1 MGRTDASL
9 SLSMTGKGDI
19 ALLARLGSLA
29 PHFQIPFPMG
39 RLPSFPLP
47 QMKKESIMKN
57 IPLFQRHAAPGQ
69 PAWKTALFWGWN
81 LFWGLCAALGVGLV
95 SLVFAA
101 VIDQKAMLLSYFQ
114 NPLIA
119 FLNLAPVVALYFLLY
134 FVLGRAALAY
144 GLTAALTLGFTM
156 GSWFKLQFR
165 NDPLLFEDLLLLKEA
180 GNMAGKYQLFL
191 TKTMVLALVLVLA
204 GLLFL
209 SFCVRGRPGPRLRLL
224 GFSLAVLCALPLWD
238 MTQSDNIYNNRTVNN
253 DLINQWSATQV
264 YVSKGFV
271 YPFLHSV
278 KAASDAPPE
287 GYDAARAETILS
299 AYDDAPIPEDK
310 QVSVISVMLESY
322 DDFTKYGTPTLDPK
336 VYADY
341 HALEA
346 ESITGDL
353 ITNIFAGGTVDSERC
368 FLTGFADLGSF
379 RAPTNS
385 YPWYFRS
392 QGYTVTGAH
401 PCYAWFYN
409 RENINVNLGFQDYR
423 FVENHFAP
431 MTGGDVGYDDLFF
444 PELIQLW
451 ERDKALGKPVFQY
464 NLSYQGHGPY
474 NTDKTWWGDDY
485 VVDDR
490 GYSEAERNILNNYFG
505 SIYNTNQ
512 NLTAFFD
519 YFREEEEPVV
529 IVLFGDHN
537 PWLGD
542 GNSVYEAIG
551 LDLDFSTPEGFYNY
565 YSTRYLIWAND
576 AAKAVLGRDFVG
588 EGPTVSPNFL
598 MNVVFDACG
607 WEGPAYM
614 QAVQPTMEQ
623 VPVMNT
629 PTGLYM
635 EDGAVTGALTPE
647 GQALT
652 EDYDMLQYYY
662 RKHFL
667 YNGLS

>member
-1 MGRTDASL
+1 
-9 SLSMTGKGDI
+9 
-19 ALLARLGSLA
+19 
-29 PHFQIPFPMG
+29 
-39 RLPSFPLP
+39 
-47 QMKKESIMKN
+47 MKK
-57 IPLFQRHAAPGQ
+57 IPLFQRHADPQ
-69 PAWKTALFWGWN
+69 WPVWKTALFWAWN
-81 LFWGLCAALGVGLV
+81 LFWGLCAALGIGLV

-119 FLNLAPVVALYFLLY
+119 FLNLAPVVLLYFLLY
-134 FVLGRAALAY
+134 FILGRAALAY
-144 GLTAALTLGFTM
+144 GLTAAITLGFTM

-165 NDPLLFEDLLLLKEA
+165 NDPLMFEDLLLLKEA

-191 TKTMVLALVLVLA
+191 TKTMILALVVLIL
-204 GLLFL
+204 GWLFL
-209 SFCVRGRPGPRLRLL
+209 HFCVRGRPGARLRLL
-224 GFSLAVLCALPLWD
+224 GFALAVLCALPVWN
-238 MTQSDNIYNNRTVNN
+238 MTQSDDIYNNRTANN
-253 DLINQWSATQV
+253 SLINQWSATQV

-278 KAASDAPPE
+278 KSASDAPPE
-287 GYDAARAETILS
+287 GYDADRAETILS
-299 AYDDAPIPEDK
+299 AYTDADIPEDK
-310 QVSVISVMLESY
+310 KVSVISIMLESY
-322 DDFTKYGTPTLDPK
+322 DDFSKYGTPTLDPK

-341 HALEA
+341 HALEE

-379 RAPTNS
+379 RSATNS

-409 RENINVNLGFQDYR
+409 RENINVNLGFEDYR
-423 FVENHFAP
+423 FVENYFSP
-431 MTGGDVGYDDLFF
+431 MTDGGVGYDDLFF
-444 PELIQLW
+444 PELIKLW
-451 ERDKALGKPVFQY
+451 EQDKALGQPVFQY
-464 NLSYQGHGPY
+464 NLTYQGHGPY
-474 NTDKTWWGDDY
+474 NDDQTWWGDDY
-485 VVDDR
+485 VVNDK
-490 GYSEAERNILNNYFG
+490 GYTQAELNILNNYFG

-529 IVLFGDHN
+529 IVVFGDHN

-576 AAKAVLGRDFVG
+576 AAKEVLGNDFVG
-588 EGPTVSPNFL
+588 EGPTVSPTFL

-607 WEGPAYM
+607 WTGPAYM
-614 QAVQPTMEQ
+614 QATQSVMEQ

-635 EDGAVTGALTPE
+635 EDGAVTGTLTPE
-647 GQALT
+647 GQALVT
-652 EDYDMLQYYY
+652 DFDMLQYYY
-662 RKHFL
+662 RKNFIYDDL
-667 YNGLS
+667 R

>member
-1 MGRTDASL
+1 M
-9 SLSMTGKGDI
+9 MK
-19 ALLARLGSLA
+19 
-29 PHFQIPFPMG
+29 QIF
-39 RLPSFPLP
+39 
-47 QMKKESIMKN
+47 
-57 IPLFQRHAAPGQ
+57 LFQKQ
-69 PAWKTALFWGWN
+69 PDPRWTPARKALFWAWN
-81 LFWGLCAALGVGLV
+81 GGIFLCSLLGIGLL

-119 FLNLAPVVALYFLLY
+119 FLNLAPVVLLGLLLYFLL
-134 FVLGRAALAY
+134 GRAGAAYLITAGIAL
-144 GLTAALTLGFTM
+144 GLTIA
-156 GSWFKLQFR
+156 SWFKLQFR
-165 NDPLLFEDLLLLKEA
+165 NDPLMFEDLLLIKEA
-180 GNMAGKYQLFL
+180 GNMTGRYQLFL
-191 TKTMVLALVLVLA
+191 TKTMVLALVLLA
-204 GLLFL
+204 AGWLALH
-209 SFCVRGRPGPRLRLL
+209 FCARGRLSLRPRFLGLSLTVLL
-224 GFSLAVLCALPLWD
+224 CLPVWD
-238 MTQSDNIYNNRTVNN
+238 MTQDSYTYDALTANNG
-253 DLINQWSATQV
+253 LINQWSATQV

-278 KAASDAPPE
+278 SSAQDDPPP
-287 GYDAARAETILS
+287 GYDEDEAAALLS
-299 AYDDAPIPEDK
+299 TWEGQDIPEDK
-310 QVSVISVMLESY
+310 KVSVISIMLESF

-336 VYADY
+336 VYEAY

-368 FLTGFADLGSF
+368 FLTGFSELGSF
-379 RAPTNS
+379 RSPSNS

-423 FVENHFAP
+423 FVENYFSP
-431 MTGGDVGYDDLFF
+431 LTDGGVGYDDMFF
-444 PELIQLW
+444 SELIKLW
-451 ERDKALGKPVFQY
+451 EADKALGKPVFQY
-464 NLSYQGHGPY
+464 NLTYQGHGPY
-474 NTDKTWWGDDY
+474 EDDKTWWGDGY

-490 GYSEAERNILNNYFG
+490 DYTQAELNILNNYFG
-505 SIYNTNQ
+505 SVYDTSQ
-512 NLTAFFD
+512 DLAAFFD

-529 IVLFGDHN
+529 IVVFGDHN

-542 GNSVYEAIG
+542 SNSVYEAIG

-576 AAKAVLGRDFVG
+576 AAKAALGRDFTG

-614 QAVQPTMEQ
+614 QAAGEVMDQ
-623 VPVMNT
+623 VPVINT
-629 PTGLYM
+629 PTGLYV
-635 EDGAVTGALTPE
+635 EDGALTGALSPK
-647 GQALT
+647 GQSLV
-652 EDYDMLQYYY
+652 EKYDMLQYYW
-662 RKHFL
+662 RKEFA
-667 YNGLS
+667 YADADAVPAA

>member
-1 MGRTDASL
+1 
-9 SLSMTGKGDI
+9 
-19 ALLARLGSLA
+19 
-29 PHFQIPFPMG
+29 
-39 RLPSFPLP
+39 
-47 QMKKESIMKN
+47 MKN
-57 IPLFQRHAAPGQ
+57 IPLFQRHADPQ
-69 PAWKTALFWGWN
+69 WPVWKTALFWVWN
-81 LFWGLCAALGVGLV
+81 LFWGLCAALGIGLV

-119 FLNLAPVVALYFLLY
+119 FLNLAPVALLYFLLY
-134 FVLGRAALAY
+134 FLLGRAWLSYA
-144 GLTAALTLGFTM
+144 LTAALTLGLTM

-165 NDPLLFEDLLLLKEA
+165 NDPLMFEDLLLLKEA

-191 TKTMVLALVLVLA
+191 TKTMVLALAAVLA
-204 GLLFL
+204 GWLFL
-209 SFCVRGRPGPRLRLL
+209 RLCVRGRPRARLRLF
-224 GFSLAVLCALPLWD
+224 GFALAVLCALPVWD
-238 MTQSDNIYNNRTVNN
+238 MTQSDSVYNSRTVNN

-271 YPFLHSV
+271 YPFLYSV
-278 KAASDAPPE
+278 KSASDAPPE
-287 GYDAARAETILS
+287 DYDADRAEAILS
-299 AYDDAPIPEDK
+299 AYTDADIPEDK
-310 QVSVISVMLESY
+310 RVSVLSIMLESY
-322 DDFTKYGTPTLDPK
+322 DDFSKYGTPTLDPK

-379 RAPTNS
+379 RSATNS

-409 RENINVNLGFQDYR
+409 RENINQNLGFADYR
-423 FVENHFAP
+423 FVENYFSP

-451 ERDKALGKPVFQY
+451 EQDKALGRPVFQY
-464 NLSYQGHGPY
+464 NLTYQGHGPY
-474 NTDKTWWGDDY
+474 NDDMTWWGDDY

-490 GYSEAERNILNNYFG
+490 GYTQAELNILNNYFG

-512 NLTAFFD
+512 NLAAFFD

-529 IVLFGDHN
+529 IVVFGDHN

-576 AAKAVLGRDFVG
+576 AAKAVLGNDFVG

-607 WEGPAYM
+607 WTGPAYM
-614 QAVQPTMEQ
+614 QATRPVLEQ

-647 GQALT
+647 GQALVT
-652 EDYDMLQYYY
+652 DFDMLQYYY
-662 RKHFL
+662 RKNFL
-667 YNGLS
+667 YDDLR